1 MEKDTNTNK
10 YNKPVALILS
20 IVLIITVLLFSLF
33 VWQKQSKNKMVANQS
48 QLPLVVIKRLDK
60 NQLPEGLPQNIPIES
75 DAQILKNEK
84 ITTEKPVGKEIEW
97 RHAFISKYTLEENKN
112 IYLDYLKQ
120 NGWNI
125 INSNSPDGFEV
136 LIGQR
141 NNNNQILRIVISKIK
156 TPPGAEIAI
165 TGSEV
170 DITLTEIKQFDIN
183 LKNSE
188 QEQK

>member
-1 MEKDTNTNK
+1 MEKDINTNK

-20 IVLIITVLLFSLF
+20 IFLIITVLLFSLF

-84 ITTEKPVGKEIEW
+84 ITTEKPAGKEIEW
-97 RHAFISKYTLEENKN
+97 RRAFISKYTLEENKN

-120 NGWNI
+120 NDWNI
-125 INSNSPDGFEV
+125 INSNSPEGFEV